1 MTDSNTTPVPSGD
14 SASGGQ
20 NPASQQPVPLQPT
33 QPAPYSSQGTQ
44 PYGGQQAYAGQAG
57 YGAQQSY
64 GYGAQQ
70 TSGSAQHSAAQ
81 PYGQQTYEAEPVSMH
96 AQHAAPKGNGGK
108 TFLIAFAGALV
119 ACVLAFGVWGIVG
132 AMIPDGSNS
141 GASTVVTDPSTGET
155 TVIAPSEDPTLAEAV
170 SAKCLPSVAAITVY
184 AEASQND
191 AMSQYFGYQY
201 GGQGDGSGDLVA
213 YSQGSG
219 VVLTEDGYIITNNH
233 VVEGGSAYEVMVAG
247 ETYEADLVGTDPSS
261 DVAVLKA
268 KDASGLTVMELGDSD
283 NLTIGEWV
291 MTLGSPFGL
300 EQSVATGIVSA
311 TSRSQIMDAQESM
324 QSGGTG
330 EITIYPNMIQT
341 DAAIN
346 PGNSGGALVN
356 MYGQVV
362 GINSSKIAKTEY
374 EGIGFAIAI
383 NEAKPIIDGL
393 IQNGYVKDRVKLGV
407 TVIEINDTTSRLNGL
422 PKGLYIKSI
431 DQGSSLEGT
440 GVQPGDI
447 IRKFNGESTESYEA
461 LQAQLKNCKPGDEV
475 KLTIYRSQQS
485 GTDKTFE
492 VVVTLKEDVPA
503 PATTNQSTRS
513 KAS

>member
-1 MTDSNTTPVPSGD
+1 MTDTNSTPTPPGD
-14 SASGGQ
+14 SASGGHT
-20 NPASQQPVPLQPT
+20 PASQQPVPLQPT
-33 QPAPYSSQGTQ
+33 QPAPYSAQGAQ
-44 PYGGQQAYAGQAG
+44 PYGGQQAYTGQAGQATG
-57 YGAQQSY
+57 YGAQQPY

-70 TSGSAQHSAAQ
+70 APGSAQHSAGQ
-81 PYGQQTYEAEPVSMH
+81 VYGQQTYEAEPVSMH

-119 ACVLAFGVWGIVG
+119 ACVLAFGVWGIAG
-132 AMIPDGSNS
+132 AMIPGGSSS
-141 GASTVVTDPSTGET
+141 GTSSVVTDPSTGET

-184 AEASQND
+184 ADASQND

-201 GGQGDGSGDLVA
+201 GGQSEGSGELVA

-311 TSRSQIMDAQESM
+311 TSRSQIMSAQESM

-330 EITIYPNMIQT
+330 EVTIYPNMIQT

-356 MYGQVV
+356 RFGQVI
-362 GINSSKIAKTEY
+362 GINSAKLNSSMF
-374 EGIGFAIAI
+374 EGIGFAIPSADAQPVV
-383 NEAKPIIDGL
+383 EDL
-393 IQNGYVKDRVKLGV
+393 IAYGYVKDRVALGV
-407 TVIEINDTTSRLNGL
+407 MVIALSPVTGPANDL
-422 PKGLYIKSI
+422 PSQGLYI
-431 DQGSSLEGT
+431 SSVEDYSDLNNHDITVGDVILTADGVTLET
-440 GVQPGDI
+440 TSDLLDVL
-447 IRKFNGESTESYEA
+447 ETH
-461 LQAQLKNCKPGDEV
+461 KPGETV
-475 KLTIYRSQQS
+475 RLEIQKRGS
-485 GTDKTFE
+485 GN
-492 VVVTLKEDVPA
+492 VVTVDAVLAE
-503 PATTNQSTRS
+503 SRS
-513 KAS
+513 N

>member
-1 MTDSNTTPVPSGD
+1 MSDNQQKPETPRDETGG
-14 SASGGQ
+14 ASPAGG
-20 NPASQQPVPLQPT
+20 PGG
-33 QPAPYSSQGTQ
+33 SSIPG
-44 PYGGQQAYAGQAG
+44 PG
-57 YGAQQSY
+57 
-64 GYGAQQ
+64 
-70 TSGSAQHSAAQ
+70 
-81 PYGQQTYEAEPVSMH
+81 PYGQQQPGGYRPQTPPPGGG
-96 AQHAAPKGNGGK
+96 AQGDGQSPYSPYRPAVPGGAQPFVFDPDRYASPGGPGGK
-108 TFLIAFAGALV
+108 RPDKKPKKGRGAVAFAVILC
-119 ACVLAFGVWGIVG
+119 CVLGLSGILVG
-132 AMIPDGSNS
+132 ANILYKNSQKGS
-141 GASTVVTDPSTGET
+141 
-155 TVIAPSEDPTLAEAV
+155 
-170 SAKCLPSVAAITVY
+170 
-184 AEASQND
+184 
-191 AMSQYFGYQY
+191 
-201 GGQGDGSGDLVA
+201 GGQGGSSQAGVTIQNRPEDGDDGAETKSGEKMTTEQVATKVKPAVVGIAVYSQQSTVEASSYGSGIIMSA
-213 YSQGSG
+213 
-219 VVLTEDGYIITNNH
+219 DGYIITNAH
-233 VVEGGSAYEVMVAG
+233 VVEGAVGLTITLENDEEYTGKV
-247 ETYEADLVGTDPSS
+247 VGTDTKT
-261 DVAVLKA
+261 DLAVVKIEA
-268 KDASGLTVMELGDSD
+268 Q
-283 NLTIGEWV
+283 NLTYAEFGNSDQMKVGEDVLAIGNPGGPS
-291 MTLGSPFGL
+291 LAGS
-300 EQSVATGIVSA
+300 VTKGIVSA
-311 TSRSQIMDAQESM
+311 VNRTVGSSTSYSLHC
-324 QSGGTG
+324 
-330 EITIYPNMIQT
+330 IQT

>member
-1 MTDSNTTPVPSGD
+1 MFDNQ
-14 SASGGQ
+14 Q
-20 NPASQQPVPLQPT
+20 NPETPRDETGGAS
-33 QPAPYSSQGTQ
+33 PAGGPGGSSIPG
-44 PYGGQQAYAGQAG
+44 PG
-57 YGAQQSY
+57 
-64 GYGAQQ
+64 
-70 TSGSAQHSAAQ
+70 
-81 PYGQQTYEAEPVSMH
+81 PYGQQQPGGYRPQTPPPGGG
-96 AQHAAPKGNGGK
+96 AQGDGQFPYSPYRPAVPGGAQPFVFDPDRYASPGGLGGK
-108 TFLIAFAGALV
+108 RPDKKPKKGRGAVAFAVILC
-119 ACVLAFGVWGIVG
+119 CVLALSGILVG
-132 AMIPDGSNS
+132 ANILYKNSQKGS
-141 GASTVVTDPSTGET
+141 
-155 TVIAPSEDPTLAEAV
+155 
-170 SAKCLPSVAAITVY
+170 
-184 AEASQND
+184 
-191 AMSQYFGYQY
+191 
-201 GGQGDGSGDLVA
+201 GGQGGSSQAGVTIQNRPEDGDDGAETKSGEKMTTEQVATKVKPAVVGIAVYSQQSTVEASSYGSGIIMSA
-213 YSQGSG
+213 
-219 VVLTEDGYIITNNH
+219 DGYIITNAH
-233 VVEGGSAYEVMVAG
+233 VVEGAVGLTITLENDEEYTGKV
-247 ETYEADLVGTDPSS
+247 VGTDTKT
-261 DVAVLKA
+261 DLAVVKIEA
-268 KDASGLTVMELGDSD
+268 Q
-283 NLTIGEWV
+283 NLTYAEFGNSDQMKVGEDVLAIGNPGGPS
-291 MTLGSPFGL
+291 LAGS
-300 EQSVATGIVSA
+300 VTKGIVSA
-311 TSRSQIMDAQESM
+311 VNRTVGSS
-324 QSGGTG
+324 TG
-330 EITIYPNMIQT
+330 YSLHCIQT